1 MNGPPEILESIAAIL
16 ETGLLRIRSLAWS
29 AKSDDCAI
37 EADHIHNL
45 PILITD
51 YSVEKLRY
59 YWCVERLS
67 YIDQIASD
75 QLVGWNP
82 LWEQLKRHAEPLG
95 MVLSS
100 RS

>member
-1 MNGPPEILESIAAIL
+1 MNCPPEITEILAAIL
-16 ETGLLRIRSLAWS
+16 ETGLLHIRSLAWS
-29 AKSDDCAI
+29 AKAVDCAI

-45 PILITD
+45 PTLISD

-75 QLVGWNP
+75 QLAGWNP
-82 LWEQLKRHAEPLG
+82 LWERLRRHAEPLG

-100 RS
+100 R